1 MKTVIL
7 TLIVFILF
15 SIVAPAQSYDLT
27 WFTIDGGGNV
37 STGSTFSVTGTIGQP
52 DAGTL
57 SGGSYSLIG
66 GFWGFAG
73 NSATTVTVPV
83 LDILVSFPN
92 VILSWPAPSTGFVL
106 EQSPTLIVPT
116 WTAVAATVVVV
127 SDRNTV
133 TLPATATTRRFRL
146 HASL

>member
-1 MKTVIL
+1 MKTALLIL
-7 TLIVFILF
+7 LLFSLF
-15 SIVAPAQSYDLT
+15 SIDAPAQSYDLT

-37 STGSTFSVTGTIGQP
+37 STGATYSVTGTIGQP

-73 NSATTVTVPV
+73 NSSAITIPI
-83 LDILVSFPN
+83 LDIRLSLPN

-106 EQSPTLIVPT
+106 EQSSTVSSPV
-116 WTAVAATVVVV
+116 WTPVGATVVVV
-127 SDRNTV
+127 GDRNTV
-133 TLPATATTRRFRL
+133 TLLASTTTRFFRL
-146 HASL
+146 HASF